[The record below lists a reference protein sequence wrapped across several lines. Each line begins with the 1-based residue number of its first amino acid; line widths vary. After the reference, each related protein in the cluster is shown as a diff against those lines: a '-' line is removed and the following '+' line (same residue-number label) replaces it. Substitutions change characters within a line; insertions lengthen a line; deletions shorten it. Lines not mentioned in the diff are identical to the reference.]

1 MNKKLYIILYW
12 LGRVLSFAFLII
24 LLMFSFDVFEIDD
37 TFMNL
42 AFGFLIH
49 NIPMLILLI
58 SIIVGWKKEWIP
70 SITFLVGSIFIF
82 LLLWINKGFAYTRF
96 VLPIVIPGILVSI
109 LYFISWK
116 FKNKQSIQ

>member
-42 AFGFLIH
+42 ALGFLIH